1 MKKCLIAIFSS
12 LLLVCNISAKP
23 VEYGFIS
30 VKSLN
35 DCLSKINEL
44 NTDLQL
50 GAAVYSL
57 PMLISQS
64 LSEGYCVPALDK
76 PIAVCL
82 IADEELDVENVFE
95 AVCIPTASSM
105 EAIVNEKKLTSVD
118 VEKNLYEAEGVV
130 VIFKGGYAIFA
141 ENQSIC
147 EFAAGCFTKAFK
159 TSFPKSLVTANINL
173 MVEDKLS
180 LEKDFSFVE
189 EAPKA
194 VKQALTRFFNFC
206 IEVAASQESVEIG
219 LDYEKGVG
227 FVLESKSYFDKTSEM
242 YKKNKSVDTEIKRK
256 DLLMINPSA
265 IVSSKIAFNETEKYV
280 CEKFIEACSLS
291 RDEFNEIYSFIV
303 DEMGEEC
310 AEMFPELK
318 EDGMNDV
325 CYNSLKK
332 LGKAFSDSIKYS
344 NGSEAEVLFDKKYCP
359 IMVGKSLYAPGF
371 DYVTLEKETYQ
382 GMMSLYKFILE
393 KADYNPTKPFISL
406 VGPTALNVNTKEI
419 AKTLEIPDSI
429 NLNEVDDN
437 VFASTTFDIY
447 IPDSYTIQTV
457 FDGATVY
464 EFIAPG
470 DVKSSELKAI
480 INSKEENAF
489 VKAAI
494 ADMPENKV
502 FDFGLISVGNL
513 YNAIHDFITPYL
525 SEEVLQALKEM
536 EINKREKPDAIM
548 CLRGITL
555 DGATYERVVVGS
567 DTIISLAPIFLFGVE
582 ASMQYDEPEYIDCE
596 CIEEECGDAVEP
608 TEEEIIEYIPDEE

>member
-130 VIFKGGYAIFA
+130 VIFKDGYAIFA

-173 MVEDKLS
+173 KVEDKLS
-180 LEKDFSFVE
+180 LEEKDFSFVE
-189 EAPKA
+189 KAPKA

-227 FVLESKSYFDKTSEM
+227 FVLESKSYFDKTTEM
-242 YKKNKSVDTEIKRK
+242 YKKNKSVNTEIKRK

-291 RDEFNEIYSFIV
+291 QNEFNEIYSLIV

-419 AKTLEIPDSI
+419 AKKLEIPDSI

-464 EFIAPG
+464 EFIAPS
-470 DVKSSELKAI
+470 DVKSSELKEF
-480 INSKEENAF
+480 INSQKENAF

-494 ADMPENKV
+494 ANMLENKTS
-502 FDFGLISVGNL
+502 DFCFISIGKL
-513 YNAIHDFITPYL
+513 FNACYDLLTPYL
-525 SEEVLQALKEM
+525 NGDYIPALNELGITRC
-536 EINKREKPDAIM
+536 ENPDGILS
-548 CLRGITL
+548 LRGITS
-555 DGATYERVVVGS
+555 DGAIYERMVIGKASIRLLVPVVFYGIES
-567 DTIISLAPIFLFGVE
+567 A
-582 ASMQYDEPEYIDCE
+582 MQYNEPE
-596 CIEEECGDAVEP
+596 CIECEYVEDIDEEP
-608 TEEEIIEYIPDEE
+608 TEEIEVIEEAVEE

>member
-57 PMLISQS
+57 PMLISQN

-82 IADEELDVENVFE
+82 ISDEEENAFE

-118 VEKNLYEAEGVV
+118 VEKNLYEAECGF
-130 VIFKGGYAIFA
+130 VIFKDGYAIFA

-265 IVSSKIAFNETEKYV
+265 IVSSKIVFSETEKYV

-291 RDEFNEIYSFIV
+291 RHEFNEIYSLIV

-332 LGKAFSDSIKYS
+332 FGKAFSDSLKYS

-382 GMMSLYKFILE
+382 GMMDLYKFILE

-419 AKTLEIPDSI
+419 AEKLEIPESI
-429 NLNEVDDN
+429 DLEEIHP
-437 VFASTTFDIY
+437 VFAPNKFNIY
-447 IPDSYTIQTV
+447 IPETYNIQTI
-457 FDGATVY
+457 FEGDTSY

-502 FDFGLISVGNL
+502 FDFVLISVGNL
-513 YNAIHDFITPYL
+513 YNAIYDFITPYL
-525 SEEVLQALKEM
+525 SEDSIQTINVLG
-536 EINKREKPDAIM
+536 INKRENPDAIM
-548 CLRGITL
+548 CLRGITP
-555 DGATYERVVVGS
+555 DGATYERAVIGK
-567 DTIISLAPIFLFGVE
+567 DTILSLEPIFLIGLE
-582 ASMQYDEPEYIDCE
+582 ASMQYDEPECIDCE
-596 CIEEECGDAVEP
+596 SIEEECGETVEP